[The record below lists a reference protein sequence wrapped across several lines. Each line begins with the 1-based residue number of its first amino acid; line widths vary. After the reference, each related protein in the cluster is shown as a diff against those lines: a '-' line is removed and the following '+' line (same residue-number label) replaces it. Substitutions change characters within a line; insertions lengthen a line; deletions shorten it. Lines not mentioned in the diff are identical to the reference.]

1 MLPRENNNVITIT
14 DTHYLGFHLSYVEN
28 TGWKIVLKDVE
39 YLFRTMQDAQAVC
52 RQFRELAESNGGK
65 KIVPGR

>member
-1 MLPRENNNVITIT
+1 MIIEITEL
-14 DTHYLGFHLSYVEN
+14 DYMGFHLEYVKN

-52 RQFRELAESNGGK
+52 RQFRDLAESNGGK
-65 KIVPGR
+65 KIVPTK